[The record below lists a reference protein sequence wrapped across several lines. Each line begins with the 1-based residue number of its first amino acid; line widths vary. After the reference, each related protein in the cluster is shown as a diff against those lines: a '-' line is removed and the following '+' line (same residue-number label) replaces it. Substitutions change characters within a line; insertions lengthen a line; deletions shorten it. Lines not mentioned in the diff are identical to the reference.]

1 MSDESCCFILL
12 RTTTPTGKTTIN
24 ELLNES
30 AVGECNYCGIFSV
43 VVLVFSLIIVAGKSR
58 RCRHYLL
65 LFLLHALCVGGS
77 NLLLVSCSF

>member
-1 MSDESCCFILL
+1 MSDESCCF
-12 RTTTPTGKTTIN
+12 TTTPTGKTTIN

-30 AVGECNYCGIFSV
+30 AVGECNYCGIFIV
-43 VVLVFSLIIVAGKSR
+43 VVFVVLVFSLIIVAGKSR